1 MAIEIVKSVEECIIP
16 IAGGQTIVDYSLT
29 KGQDYTNC
37 VPFASW
43 RQPGVN
49 NDPRE
54 FLLNVIMSSGNVR
67 LQRNQTGVAIEAVV
81 YVVEFEPSKV
91 KVQQGIWEIVS
102 GAYTDTITLG
112 DTVDK
117 NSSAMVA
124 YHRYNAG
131 EVPGYFQCG
140 RYIKSNTQIEFQRWH
155 NPATICLGHY
165 YVFEA
170 LNGEFSVAHYDT
182 GNFATG
188 STEYDLTISS
198 VDTTRTF
205 IIGSGMNS
213 NTSWAM
219 EENAYMVRL
228 KTSTTIGFW
237 KYSGTAD
244 ASRWWVQA
252 VECANDA
259 IFVQHRY
266 IYLDPSTEYDE
277 WTLPQPV
284 DPATAIAWNP
294 NPPYIRADGS
304 PWENGICLNYIH
316 TDGTK
321 VRSQRY
327 LPSTPDDDAYLYVST
342 IEFTGTAFYC
352 EGTVRVDG
360 TLTSGIDVNMYRRE
374 DDMFLGHDYTTIS
387 GTFAIPSRF
396 HDEYHYILAKSAVS
410 GTNSAVLD
418 WLLSPTG

>member
-1 MAIEIVKSVEECIIP
+1 MAIGIVKSVEECFIP
-16 IAGGQTIVDYSLT
+16 IAGGLTIVDYSLT

-54 FLLNVIMSSGNVR
+54 FLLDVIMQSGPQVR
-67 LQRNQTGVAIEAVV
+67 LQRHQTGIALEAVV

-91 KVQQGIWEIVS
+91 KVQQGIWEIVNS
-102 GAYTDTITLG
+102 AYTDTVTLG
-112 DTVDK
+112 DTIDK
-117 NSSAMVA
+117 SSSAMIA
-124 YHRYNAG
+124 YNRYNAG

-140 RYIKSNTQIEFQRWH
+140 RYIKSNTQVEFQRWH
-155 NPATICLGHY
+155 NPTTVCYGHY

-170 LNGEFSVAHYDT
+170 LNGEFSVSHYDT

-188 STEYDLTISS
+188 AAWYDMSIVS
-198 VDTTRTF
+198 VDTVRTF
-205 IIGSGMNS
+205 IIGWGMNS

-219 EENAYMVRL
+219 EENSFIVRL
-228 KTSTTIGFW
+228 KDSVTVGFQ
-237 KYSGTAD
+237 KFSSTAD
-244 ASRWWVQA
+244 TNRFWVQ
-252 VECANDA
+252 VIECADDS

-266 IYLDPSTEYDE
+266 AYLDNSTVYDD
-277 WTLPQPV
+277 WTIPQPV
-284 DPATAIAWNP
+284 DPATSIAWNP
-294 NPPYIRADGS
+294 NPPYSMADGS
-304 PWENGICLNYIH
+304 PWENGLYRNYIH
-316 TDGTK
+316 TSGTK

-327 LPSTPDDDAYLYVST
+327 LPSIPDDDGYIYVSA

-360 TLTSGIDVNMYRRE
+360 ALTSGIDVNLYRRE
-374 DDMFLGHDYTTIS
+374 DDMFLGHNTTTVS

-396 HDEYHYILAKSAVS
+396 HEEHHYILAKSTVS

-418 WLLSPTG
+418 WLLSP